1 MEAKSTPV
9 ETHPVGECKS
19 TSFGDQRA
27 WPVDTPGGRYY
38 AEWDTG
44 APVTREGQL
53 IFFFQFLHTGGRW
66 KEFLARCPLKYT
78 GNRGSGAAKV
88 FGTVLLSVLSGH
100 WRYAHINAVRGDG
113 VNPGLLGIDGTV
125 SEDVVRQAMMRIS
138 ETQGLE
144 WLNQQVV
151 WSIAPALKL
160 PWILDIDVTVKP
172 LYGHQQGA
180 ELGYNP
186 HKPGRPCHMYHSYFV
201 ANLRISLGVE
211 VRAGKEQAASHGL
224 PGMWRTLERLPRENW
239 PTFVRGDCGNGNEAV
254 MRECEERSMP
264 YLFKLR
270 HTARVKELV
279 QAMMRKGAGWQDC
292 GDGWQA
298 MECELKLSGWT
309 RSRRVILVRETSAQA
324 PLRLENGKK
333 RRGKDRQSLFA
344 NGDAEGWRAQAT
356 PWSGKI
362 SVVVTS
368 LDERAFSTQ
377 AIPRQY
383 RERADAENSFDELKN
398 QWGWGGFTSRR
409 LGPSRLMAN
418 LVALFYNWWNLYV
431 RFFDEERHREAIR
444 SRPML
449 MQGVGRQVQSGGQRT
464 VKVSIVH
471 EKGEMIASAVAA
483 VSKELHHIRCITE
496 RWSTSE
502 CWALLLTRILRR
514 WLGGKWL
521 FGVPEDARLLLSG

>member
-1 MEAKSTPV
+1 
-9 ETHPVGECKS
+9 
-19 TSFGDQRA
+19 
-27 WPVDTPGGRYY
+27 
-38 AEWDTG
+38 
-44 APVTREGQL
+44 
-53 IFFFQFLHTGGRW
+53 
-66 KEFLARCPLKYT
+66 
-78 GNRGSGAAKV
+78 
-88 FGTVLLSVLSGH
+88 
-100 WRYAHINAVRGDG
+100 
-113 VNPGLLGIDGTV
+113 
-125 SEDVVRQAMMRIS
+125 
-138 ETQGLE
+138 
-144 WLNQQVV
+144 
-151 WSIAPALKL
+151 
-160 PWILDIDVTVKP
+160 
-172 LYGHQQGA
+172 
-180 ELGYNP
+180 
-186 HKPGRPCHMYHSYFV
+186 
-201 ANLRISLGVE
+201 
-211 VRAGKEQAASHGL
+211 
-224 PGMWRTLERLPRENW
+224 
-239 PTFVRGDCGNGNEAV
+239 
-254 MRECEERSMP
+254 
-264 YLFKLR
+264 
-270 HTARVKELV
+270 
-279 QAMMRKGAGWQDC
+279 
-292 GDGWQA
+292 
-298 MECELKLSGWT
+298 
-309 RSRRVILVRETSAQA
+309 
-324 PLRLENGKK
+324 LENGKK

-377 AIPRQY
+377 AIPRLY
-383 RERADAENSFDELKN
+383 RERTDAENSFDELKN

-521 FGVPEDARLLLSG
+521 FGVPEDAQLLLSG